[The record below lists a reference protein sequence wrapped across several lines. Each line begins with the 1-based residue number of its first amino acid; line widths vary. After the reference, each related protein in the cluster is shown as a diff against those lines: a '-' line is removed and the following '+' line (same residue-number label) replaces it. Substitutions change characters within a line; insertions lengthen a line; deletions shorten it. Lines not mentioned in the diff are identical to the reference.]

1 MPLRLPPRHRSLGA
15 RQLAAHLFCS
25 CQSRQ
30 QPEQFWGWPGSPAPA
45 PSTLTEARS
54 RMPAADFD
62 EKVAQALDF
71 IVAEA
76 GRLGI
81 RLTPV
86 LLNTWKAPNGIP
98 SFEKW

>member
-1 MPLRLPPRHRSLGA
+1 
-15 RQLAAHLFCS
+15 
-25 CQSRQ
+25 
-30 QPEQFWGWPGSPAPA
+30 
-45 PSTLTEARS
+45 
-54 RMPAADFD
+54 MPAADFD